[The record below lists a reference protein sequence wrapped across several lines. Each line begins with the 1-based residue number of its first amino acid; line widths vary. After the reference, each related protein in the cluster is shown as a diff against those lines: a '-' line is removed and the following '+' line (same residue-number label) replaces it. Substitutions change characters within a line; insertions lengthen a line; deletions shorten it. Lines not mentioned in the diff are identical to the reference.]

1 MNLCKQLSIGK
12 KCVNSANSP
21 YVLIGDDANLI
32 SCADCLYAHTG
43 TIVLLEKSYLLQLPT
58 YFGIFQTNTDIF
70 NGLCSNNWE
79 VLILC

>member
-32 SCADCLYAHTG
+32 SCADFLYVHTG
-43 TIVLLEKSYLLQLPT
+43 TIVFIREELFVTTANLFWHFPNQYR
-58 YFGIFQTNTDIF
+58 YI
-70 NGLCSNNWE
+70 
-79 VLILC
+79 